1 MTNLQNSLERL
12 RTLAIDQPENQKNI
26 ILESIKEIQNSVRIS
41 HHVAEHVES
50 LRQNK
55 NMTEDDERIIH
66 QYEAMSS
73 KFKEQE
79 QSNFQ
84 EFITM
89 LKKEVVQAEKARDK
103 MKKKYLDFK
112 KKVEDAA

>member
-1 MTNLQNSLERL
+1 MSNLIKNLERL
-12 RTLAIDQPENQKNI
+12 RTLANDLPENQKNV
-26 ILESIKEIQNSVRIS
+26 ILESIKEIQISLRIS

-79 QSNFQ
+79 QSDFQ

-89 LKKEVVQAEKARDK
+89 LKKELVQAEKARDK

-112 KKVEDAA
+112 KKVADAA

>member
-1 MTNLQNSLERL
+1 MIMSNLSKNLERL
-12 RTLAIDQPENQKNI
+12 RTLANDLPENQKNV
-26 ILESIKEIQNSVRIS
+26 ILESTREIQNSVRIS

-79 QSNFQ
+79 QSDFQ
-84 EFITM
+84 E
-89 LKKEVVQAEKARDK
+89 VHHNAEKGISSSRKGA
-103 MKKKYLDFK
+103 
-112 KKVEDAA
+112 